1 MLLKKPGD
9 VREDAGEAN
18 HLVRKLPS
26 LLPDS
31 QDRTTV
37 ASLLGDFSP
46 PLQER
51 GKTTLTPPLRKKGN
65 PQSSLNCLVVHLSS
79 SHIQARPIPD
89 QVERRDLPG
98 SSGHLCAAC
107 TVPDDLCLEWVTRCP
122 LSIHPK
128 CRPLKSS
135 RGFLSQAVFY
145 GCCIPLSKEN
155 FASFENK
162 W

>member
-9 VREDAGEAN
+9 VREDVGEAN
-18 HLVRKLPS
+18 HLVRKFPS

-79 SHIQARPIPD
+79 SHVQARPIPGR
-89 QVERRDLPG
+89 VERRDLPG

-107 TVPDDLCLEWVTRCP
+107 SAR
-122 LSIHPK
+122 
-128 CRPLKSS
+128 RPLPGMSHSLPAQYSS
-135 RGFLSQAVFY
+135 QVQTSEIQPRISESGSFLWLLHSSVKGKF
-145 GCCIPLSKEN
+145 CLL
-155 FASFENK
+155 
-162 W
+162 